1 MSVSFTYGSYKFTI
15 STPSAIT
22 CTEAGLNTYFKTAF
36 VPTVKRNKSGTA
48 ITRYIH
54 FELQSANLGHEI
66 AIYKAVFTKTGT
78 TATVTAHSSP
88 NVRMGDIANGKLVDG
103 MNRLLVMM
111 SSSVSGDAEGT
122 DIAMTI
128 NVNLYPTIT
137 LTPSKSQSTPAPG
150 TFGYLKGIC
159 TASVTA
165 AIKNTWNY
173 TGGSVT
179 VPISS
184 SSISGNGKSASG
196 TSQTSLTL
204 SMGTMNSTSI
214 TVSASA
220 KNSRGLTA
228 TATATITC
236 SDYAPPEI
244 TSESVVRSAENEK
257 NAVLTVKYKLDAAN
271 QRGTTGAISLT
282 YTIKNGSTTVISRT
296 VSICASGSS
305 LGSLTGTIV
314 ENITGGL
321 LNEDI
326 NYTLEVYITDRAK
339 TGASERD
346 IITSTFRL
354 VHFNASGKGIGLGG
368 AAPANGLM
376 IYLPA
381 YIHDEGS
388 LYDAVVAKGY
398 GSSNDIDLRDLL
410 VKILAAL

>member
-88 NVRMGDIANGKLVDG
+88 NVRMGDIANDKLVDG
-103 MNRLLVMM
+103 MNRLQVMM

-184 SSISGNGKSASG
+184 FSA
-196 TSQTSLTL
+196 
-204 SMGTMNSTSI
+204 I
-214 TVSASA
+214 
-220 KNSRGLTA
+220 
-228 TATATITC
+228 
-236 SDYAPPEI
+236 
-244 TSESVVRSAENEK
+244 
-257 NAVLTVKYKLDAAN
+257 
-271 QRGTTGAISLT
+271 
-282 YTIKNGSTTVISRT
+282 
-296 VSICASGSS
+296 
-305 LGSLTGTIV
+305 
-314 ENITGGL
+314 
-321 LNEDI
+321 
-326 NYTLEVYITDRAK
+326 
-339 TGASERD
+339 
-346 IITSTFRL
+346 
-354 VHFNASGKGIGLGG
+354 
-368 AAPANGLM
+368 LM
-376 IYLPA
+376 
-381 YIHDEGS
+381 
-388 LYDAVVAKGY
+388 
-398 GSSNDIDLRDLL
+398 
-410 VKILAAL
+410 